1 MKIAFANDHAAYDV
15 RQALI
20 DYIKSLGHSVKD
32 FGWSQNTSCDYPD
45 YAIPA
50 SESVAKGESDFG
62 VLLCGSGIGMCIVAN
77 KVKGIRAAL
86 CWNEEVAKLS
96 RLHNNANV
104 LCLPARFLTLEELK
118 KVIAAWLS
126 TPFSNEARH
135 QNRINKIPQ
144 GVI

>member
-62 VLLCGSGIGMCIVAN
+62 ILLCGSGIGMCIVAN